1 MQPLLL
7 DTCAVVWIAEGETIA
22 PPAMQALDAAHAA
35 GVVVYVSPMSAW
47 ELGMLVA
54 RGRLRLLITPQRWFA
69 RLFELP
75 HVRLADMSPDILI
88 GSSFLPGDPPRDPVD
103 RIIAATAR
111 EYGATLVT
119 RDRALL
125 AYGEQGQISVLG
137 C

>member
-1 MQPLLL
+1 MSRAAEPPVLGL
-7 DTCAVVWIAEGETIA
+7 AAPVVCVA
-22 PPAMQALDAAHAA
+22 PC
-35 GVVVYVSPMSAW
+35 VVVYVSPMSAW

-88 GSSFLPGDPPRDPVD
+88 GSSFLPGDPPRDLVD